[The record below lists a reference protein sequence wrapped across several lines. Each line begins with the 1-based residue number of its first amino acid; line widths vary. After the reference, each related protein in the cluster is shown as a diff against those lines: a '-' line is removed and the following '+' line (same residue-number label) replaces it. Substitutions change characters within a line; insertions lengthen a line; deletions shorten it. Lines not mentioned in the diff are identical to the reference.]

1 MAKKSIINILID
13 QFSRLPGLGPK
24 SSRRIV
30 LHLLKNKNLLMEPI
44 ISSLGEVVEKVDYCS
59 TCGNLTLDNQCS
71 ICHNSN
77 RETDVICVVESVSDL
92 WAIEKTGLYS
102 GLYHVLGGVLS
113 RFDGVGPNELK
124 IPQLV
129 GRIEKN
135 QIREV
140 ILALNA
146 TVTGQTT
153 AHYIAEEIAQP
164 QLSITSL
171 GKGIPF
177 GGELDYLDSGT
188 ISAAFTSRQNY

>member
-1 MAKKSIINILID
+1 M
-13 QFSRLPGLGPK
+13 
-24 SSRRIV
+24 
-30 LHLLKNKNLLMEPI
+30 
-44 ISSLGEVVEKVDYCS
+44 
-59 TCGNLTLDNQCS
+59 
-71 ICHNSN
+71 
-77 RETDVICVVESVSDL
+77 
-92 WAIEKTGLYS
+92 
-102 GLYHVLGGVLS
+102 LS

-164 QLSITSL
+164 HLSITSL